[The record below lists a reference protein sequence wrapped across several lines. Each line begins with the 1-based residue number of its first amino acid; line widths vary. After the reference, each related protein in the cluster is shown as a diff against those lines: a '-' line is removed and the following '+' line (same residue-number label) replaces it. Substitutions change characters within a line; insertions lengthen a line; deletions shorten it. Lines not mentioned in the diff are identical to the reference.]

1 MRLDFSF
8 IDPDSPR
15 WSETLGAIRHD
26 FYHLPSYARLA
37 GRQEGG
43 EAMAFV
49 AEEGGRRLLVP
60 LIVRPVPVSVTG
72 GGGLLDATCPYGYS
86 GPLIDPGTEGGGQV
100 RFLDRAIGILLEQL
114 RERNII
120 SLFLRLHPIL
130 ALPLEPLARA
140 GHLCQHGDTVS
151 VDLTFSEENNRKQM
165 CSMHRRAIQRAERI
179 GICARID
186 QEWREIEAFIGLYYQ
201 TMRRV
206 GADQAFYYPHDYFSD
221 LRRALDGRLHLC
233 VVEFGGRI
241 ISAGLF
247 AETSGIVQY
256 HLSGSDEEF
265 LAYSP
270 LKTMLDFVRR
280 WAKGRGNRVLH
291 LGGGVSSKKGDS
303 LFAFK
308 VGFSRARHPFYTWRA
323 VTDEPAYRALIERW
337 ELCSGMRAD
346 GIDGFFPAYRRQAA
360 AQLPG

>member
-1 MRLDFSF
+1 MIIDFSF

-15 WSETLGAIRHD
+15 WSEALGATRHD

-37 GRQEGG
+37 GRLEGG

-60 LIVRPVPVSVTG
+60 LIVRPIPAGVAG
-72 GGGLLDATCPYGYS
+72 GGGLLDATCPYGYP
-86 GPLIDPGTEGGGQV
+86 GLLFDPGAEGEGRV
-100 RFLDRAIGILLEQL
+100 RFLDRAIEILLRQL

-130 ALPLEPLARA
+130 AHPLEPLARA
-140 GHLCQHGDTVS
+140 GHLCQHGETIS
-151 VDLTFSEENNRKQM
+151 IDLTISEEDNRKQI
-165 CSMHRRAIQRAERI
+165 CSMHRRAIQRAERM
-179 GICARID
+179 GTCARID
-186 QEWREIEAFIGLYYQ
+186 REWREIEAFVGLYYQ
-201 TMRRV
+201 TMWRA
-206 GADQAFYYPHDYFSD
+206 GADDAYHFPRDYFSD

-233 VVEFGGRI
+233 VTELEGRI

-265 LAYSP
+265 LAHSP
-270 LKTMLDFVRR
+270 LKAMLDFVRR
-280 WAKGRGNRVLH
+280 WAKGRGDRIFH
-291 LGGGVSSKKGDS
+291 LGGGVGGKEDS

-308 VGFSRARHPFYTWRA
+308 AGFSRARHPFYTWRA
-323 VTDEPAYRALIERW
+323 VTDEPAYRALIGRW

-346 GIDGFFPAYRRQAA
+346 GIDGFFTAYRRPAA
-360 AQLPG
+360 RIPG

>member
-1 MRLDFSF
+1 MRIDFSF

-15 WSETLGAIRHD
+15 WSEALGATRHD

-37 GRQEGG
+37 GRNEGG

-49 AEEGGRRLLVP
+49 AEEGGQRLLVP
-60 LIVRPVPVSVTG
+60 LVVRPVPVGVMG
-72 GGGLLDATCPYGYS
+72 GGGLLDATCPYPRYGYP
-86 GPLIDPGTEGGGQV
+86 GPLIDPGTEGGDQI
-100 RFLDRAIGILLEQL
+100 RFLDRAIGILLQQL
-114 RERNII
+114 RKRNIV

-140 GHLCQHGDTVS
+140 GHLCQHGETVS
-151 VDLTFSEENNRKQM
+151 VDLTISEEDNQKQIW
-165 CSMHRRAIQRAERI
+165 SGHRYDIRRAERM

-186 QEWREIEAFIGLYYQ
+186 QEWREIEAFLGLYYQ

-270 LKTMLDFVRR
+270 VKTMLDFVRR

-291 LGGGVSSKKGDS
+291 LGGGLSS

-308 VGFSRARHPFYTWRA
+308 AGFSRARHPSYTWRA
-323 VTDEPAYRALIERW
+323 VTDEPAYRALSERW

-346 GIDGFFPAYRRQAA
+346 GIDGFFPAYRKGDPRTR
-360 AQLPG
+360 G